1 MFLKVTDSLA
11 AIDGF
16 QDSSLLP
23 VVPNR
28 QNDETENFVEQEEL
42 EEALLFRLIETKPPV
57 QFGLNG
63 KNLDHIYSGHKASE
77 YGLALRKWIYGVDGL
92 AYAMILPSKNM
103 SGGRVCASKESML
116 TFFRKKSPKFLTFRS
131 YLQNECAA
139 P

>member
-1 MFLKVTDSLA
+1 MFLKVTDFLA

-28 QNDETENFVEQEEL
+28 QNEETENFVEQEEL

-63 KNLDHIYSGHKASE
+63 KNLDHIYSGHNASE
-77 YGLALRKWIYGVDGL
+77 YGLALRKWIYGVE
-92 AYAMILPSKNM
+92 
-103 SGGRVCASKESML
+103 V
-116 TFFRKKSPKFLTFRS
+116 
-131 YLQNECAA
+131 
-139 P
+139 